1 MKKNLLV
8 AFALIISITACKK
21 DKPMEPEIEERKPEV
36 LISGIAAKL
45 AGADSISTFTNALK
59 NIKLTADEAAQ
70 GITVFAPLNG
80 SAGAPG
86 TISRISA
93 AGSSSG
99 TKTGNAIS
107 AVGDTARLV
116 LTDSVLRDHIVKGVF
131 KLADLT
137 NGRVFTGLSGKQL
150 KVSRSADTI
159 WINGVRIGGKE
170 IVNTNNEVVY
180 TVKSALTATA
190 VTDELQS
197 TSLEITVWDSTRWS
211 TANVKGEVS
220 FGSEVWLFKSQK
232 DYADSISAYHGVTN
246 AQGKVI
252 FKSITPGTYYLK
264 VSAGDRGNIF
274 NRSAQKT
281 DGLYRGFA
289 SAGIFQT
296 QAEINAAPNQTG
308 AAIGRLKWLD
318 ANQDGV
324 INDND
329 RVNLPYENAVVV
341 SGVLKKTEVTIGQ
354 YLITPP
360 SMTEQEFSTG
370 LLAQENNI
378 ATWHK
383 NLVVVDGLL
392 SHQAVIDSIPIAF
405 RTNFQS
411 IGTFTFNASNSGVTK
426 IWQEGYQY
434 IAALNGLQDRAP
446 ATFPNRAEKIARLRA
461 MRAYVYLQLLSYYGN
476 IPLIQTAGNLVNNN
490 RTAVVNFIATEFQAA
505 AGALPASSSS
515 TLDLNA
521 NSVKALHAKAA
532 LLEKDYVKADDLTT
546 AIMNGGQYAL
556 AQNDTKFT
564 ANSAE
569 TMWNNSTNLDV
580 NVKTYFMNR
589 TVLPYIRFTE
599 VYLMNIEAN
608 LALGNT
614 TKAQNAYAVLLQ
626 RSGTLA
632 GQINNTVFRQ
642 FWQLEMRREGHA
654 FLNLR
659 RWGIAADEL
668 TKYGFAV
675 SKNNLLPIP
684 QVVIDQNPGMV
695 QNAGY

>member
-8 AFALIISITACKK
+8 AFALIISMSACKK
-21 DKPMEPEIEERKPEV
+21 DKPMEPEIEERKPDV
-36 LISGIAAKL
+36 LINSIATKL
-45 AGADSISTFTNALK
+45 ADADSISTFTNALK
-59 NIKLTADEAAQ
+59 NIKLTVEEAAQ

-80 SAGAPG
+80 SAGTPG

-93 AGSSSG
+93 AGSRIG

-107 AVGDTARLV
+107 AVSDTARLV

-137 NGRVFTGLSGKQL
+137 NGRVLTGLSGKQL

-159 WINGVRIGGKE
+159 WINGVQIGGKE

-180 TVKSALTATA
+180 TVKSALTATTI
-190 VTDELQS
+190 TDDLQS
-197 TSLEITVWDSTRWS
+197 TSLEVTVWDASRWS
-211 TANVKGEVS
+211 TTNVKGEVS

-232 DYADSISAYHGVTN
+232 DYADSVSAYHGITN
-246 AQGKVI
+246 TQGKVV

-264 VSAGDRGNIF
+264 VSTGDKSNIF

-281 DGLYRGFA
+281 DGLYKGFA
-289 SAGIFQT
+289 TAGIFQA
-296 QAEINAAPNQTG
+296 QAEISAAPNQTG
-308 AAIGRLKWLD
+308 AMIGGLKWLD

-341 SGVLKKTEVTIGQ
+341 TGALKKTEVTIGQ
-354 YLITPP
+354 YLSRPP

-370 LLAQENNI
+370 LLNQENNI

-392 SHQAVIDSIPIAF
+392 SHQAVIDSIPVAF
-405 RTNFQS
+405 RANFQS
-411 IGTFTFNASNSGVTK
+411 IGTFTFNGSNSGVTK

-434 IAALNGLQDRAP
+434 ITALNTLHERAP
-446 ATFPNRAEKIARLRA
+446 ATFANRTEKLARLRA

-490 RTAVVNFIATEFQAA
+490 RTAIVNFIATELQAA
-505 AGALPASSSS
+505 AGALPASS
-515 TLDLNA
+515 TTTVDLNS

-532 LLEKDYVKADDLTT
+532 LLEKDYAKVDDLTT
-546 AIMNGGQYAL
+546 AIMNSGQYTL
-556 AQNDTKFT
+556 ATNETKFT
-564 ANSAE
+564 TNSAE
-569 TMWNNSTNLDV
+569 TMWNNTTNLDA
-580 NVKTYFMNR
+580 NVRTYFMNR

-599 VYLMNIEAN
+599 VYLMSIEAN

-626 RSGTLA
+626 RSGMQA
-632 GQINNTVFRQ
+632 NQVNTGAFRQ
-642 FWQLEMRREGHA
+642 LWQIETRREGHA

-659 RWGIAADEL
+659 RWATAADEL
-668 TKYGFAV
+668 TKYGYAV

-684 QVVIDQNPGMV
+684 QVVIDQNSGMV